1 MTNESIR
8 TYCLGLPHVT
18 EVVQWVE
25 HLLFK
30 VGGKMFAMI
39 ELDGHR
45 CSLRADP
52 ERYAELVEMPDIV
65 PASHNM
71 WTYHWVTMERLDA
84 LPDREFRELLTASYQ
99 IVKATLPRKIQAA
112 LEPPARQARRRRPPR
127 K

>member
-1 MTNESIR
+1 MTNDSIR

-18 EVVQWVE
+18 EVVRWVD

-30 VGGKMFAMI
+30 VGGKMFAII

-45 CSLRADP
+45 CSVRTDP

-84 LPDREFRELLTASYQ
+84 LPDREVRELLTASYE
-99 IVKATLPRKIQAA
+99 IVKATLPKKAQRG
-112 LEPPARQARRRRPPR
+112 EPRTAKQARRRRPPR
-127 K
+127 E